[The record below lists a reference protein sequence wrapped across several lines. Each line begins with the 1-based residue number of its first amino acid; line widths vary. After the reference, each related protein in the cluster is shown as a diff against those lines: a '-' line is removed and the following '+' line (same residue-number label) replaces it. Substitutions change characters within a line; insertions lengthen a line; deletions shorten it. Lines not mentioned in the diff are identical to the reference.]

1 MKDRLRIG
9 IDGRILG
16 ARPKGIARYIWELC
30 KGLDEILP
38 HAEFFLYSPEPT
50 NLLPISN
57 RWHERVE
64 TGWARQLPNSLWAV
78 TRPGHLA
85 RYDSLDVF
93 WGGTGLLPLIG
104 PSTRSVLTVHDL
116 VYKLI
121 PESMSFR
128 ARITMKLFFERSLAR
143 ADTIVANSRGTADRL
158 RAALGYEAAAT
169 VRPGVSSQFRPEP
182 EHRIRAVL
190 EKRALKR
197 PYLLGVGTVEPRKNL
212 DTLIR
217 TFCNLQARSHLSDY
231 SLVLAGDRGWRDG
244 GLLKQLNRSGT
255 RVSWLGFVEDEE
267 LPALY
272 SGCSAFVFPSKYEG
286 FGMPVLEAR
295 ACGARVVTTDC
306 PELREAGGP
315 DVTYV
320 APNETGLAEGILL
333 ALATSEK
340 TVRNSR
346 EHSWAAS
353 SAILAAAMAD

>member
-1 MKDRLRIG
+1 
-9 IDGRILG
+9 
-16 ARPKGIARYIWELC
+16 
-30 KGLDEILP
+30 
-38 HAEFFLYSPEPT
+38 
-50 NLLPISN
+50 
-57 RWHERVE
+57 
-64 TGWARQLPNSLWAV
+64 
-78 TRPGHLA
+78 
-85 RYDSLDVF
+85 
-93 WGGTGLLPLIG
+93 
-104 PSTRSVLTVHDL
+104 
-116 VYKLI
+116 
-121 PESMSFR
+121 
-128 ARITMKLFFERSLAR
+128 
-143 ADTIVANSRGTADRL
+143 
-158 RAALGYEAAAT
+158 
-169 VRPGVSSQFRPEP
+169 
-182 EHRIRAVL
+182 VL

-244 GLLKQLNRSGT
+244 GLLKQLNRFGT

-320 APNETGLAEGILL
+320 APNETGLAEGILF